1 MLAGEAPGDPLH
13 FRMRLRLSD
22 PVFQASH
29 YQKPIGVVVDL
40 FRPERQRS
48 PQLGLKPII
57 QAGRRNA
64 YHRIWLAIHSN
75 LLADDPAVGVEVSI
89 PKAVAQ
95 YYDALFANLALFRQE
110 TAANKHWVPGHTKK
124 AGRIVHAVDLFG
136 SFRSGDVKGS
146 PCPCLDVLE
155 RLAASLPYQII
166 GYRRAAAPIRSHCP
180 DHHQLLRFRIGHG
193 FEQSGVNYA
202 EDSRGRAD
210 AQRQRQHGH
219 RGEAWVL
226 QQRPCAV
233 AQVPPQVSKHGSSPF
248 FDNAKC
254 RANSQFAQA
263 LTFGHSGVPGQTD
276 TLPYIEPSRVPI
288 LSMLLIVVV
297 A

>member
-1 MLAGEAPGDPLH
+1 MLAGQAPGDLLH

-29 YQKPIGVVVDL
+29 YQKTFGVVIDL
-40 FRPERQRS
+40 FRPERQRN

-110 TAANKHWVPGHTKK
+110 TAANKHWVSGHTKEVK
-124 AGRIVHAVDLFG
+124 RIEHAVDLFR
-136 SFRSGDVKGS
+136 SFRSGDVKGPS
-146 PCPCLDVLE
+146 CPCLDVLE
-155 RLAASLPYQII
+155 SLAASLPFQII
-166 GYRRAAAPIRSHCP
+166 AYRGAAAPIRSHCP
-180 DHHQLLRFRIGHG
+180 DHHQLVRLRIWHRL
-193 FEQSGVNYA
+193 EQRGVNYA

-210 AQRQRQHGH
+210 PDRDRQHGH
-219 RGEAWVL
+219 RGEA
-226 QQRPCAV
+226 
-233 AQVPPQVSKHGSSPF
+233 
-248 FDNAKC
+248 
-254 RANSQFAQA
+254 
-263 LTFGHSGVPGQTD
+263 
-276 TLPYIEPSRVPI
+276 
-288 LSMLLIVVV
+288 
-297 A
+297 

>member
-1 MLAGEAPGDPLH
+1 MLAGQAPGDLLH

-29 YQKPIGVVVDL
+29 YQKTFGVVIDL
-40 FRPERQRS
+40 FRPERQRN

-110 TAANKHWVPGHTKK
+110 TAAYKHWVTGHTKK
-124 AGRIVHAVDLFG
+124 AGRIDNAGDLFG
-136 SFRSGDVKGS
+136 SFRSGDVIGS
-146 PCPCLDVLE
+146 PCPCFEVLE
-155 RLAASLPYQII
+155 RLAASLPFQII
-166 GYRRAAAPIRSHCP
+166 GHRRVAPTIRRHCP
-180 DHHQLLRFRIGHG
+180 DHHQLVRFRIGHG
-193 FEQSGVNYA
+193 FEQRGVNYA

-210 AQRQRQHGH
+210 PERERQYRHYTEAAVLRQHSH
-219 RGEAWVL
+219 AITQVL
-226 QQRPCAV
+226 NYLSQ
-233 AQVPPQVSKHGSSPF
+233 HFSSPLS
-248 FDNAKC
+248 KKG
-254 RANSQFAQA
+254 SFA
-263 LTFGHSGVPGQTD
+263 FERRHR
-276 TLPYIEPSRVPI
+276 I
-288 LSMLLIVVV
+288 
-297 A
+297 